1 MKLMTKYL
9 FKILASFSF
18 LIFFSF
24 SSNAQ
29 VVDTRLDGKRI
40 NIGDIMTF
48 SYNIP
53 IGKISGELSKPSFVS
68 EDTLEL
74 VGQKYDTIVKDGKK
88 IIEIKYFLTSFVP
101 GNHSIKM
108 NNAKE
113 QYFEVLSYP
122 IDTNKILIKDIK
134 ANAKEPITIKEIMP
148 IIIAILLVVAVIFAS
163 IYFYKL
169 WEKNRGLNIKD
180 IFSKPEIVLPAH
192 ILALNRFE
200 ELRLKRLC
208 QNGRNKEYYS
218 ELSDILREYLFNRF
232 NLTAIEMTTDE
243 ILSSINS
250 FEGIDDNSIVLLD
263 YVLKNSDFVK
273 FAKYIPNNFIDDRCL
288 QNAISF
294 VSNTKP
300 VENIER
306 GKEVANV

>member
-1 MKLMTKYL
+1 MKLMTKHL
-9 FKILASFSF
+9 FKILVSFSF
-18 LIFFSF
+18 LFFFSF
-24 SSNAQ
+24 TCEAQ
-29 VVDTRLDGKRI
+29 IIETRLDAKRI
-40 NIGDIMTF
+40 NIGDVMTF

-53 IGKISGELSKPSFVS
+53 IDKISGEFSKPSFVS

-74 VGQKYDTIVKDGKK
+74 VSQKYDTIVKDGKK

-113 QYFEVLSYP
+113 QNFEVLSYP

-169 WEKNRGLNIKD
+169 WKKNRGLNIKD

-250 FEGIDDNSIVLLD
+250 FEEIDDNSIGLLD
-263 YVLKNSDFVK
+263 YVLKSSDLVK
-273 FAKYIPNNFIDDRCL
+273 FAKYIPDNFIDDKCL
-288 QNAISF
+288 KNAISF
-294 VSNTKP
+294 VNNTKP
-300 VENIER
+300 IENIEN
-306 GKEVANV
+306 GKEVDNV